1 MRRRLPVAGP
11 GPGFRVAETER
22 SVEVDVRR
30 DESAIDG
37 LGEAMVDMV
46 ERWSFKTLD
55 ERGRRIALK
64 STSST

>member
-11 GPGFRVAETER
+11 GFGFRVAETER

-30 DESAIDG
+30 DDSAMEG

-46 ERWSFKTLD
+46 ERWTLD
-55 ERGRRIALK
+55 HWTKELGALP
-64 STSST
+64 

>member
-30 DESAIDG
+30 DDSAIDG
-37 LGEAMVDMV
+37 LGEAMVDIV
-46 ERWSFKTLD
+46 VFEVATTYEHWT
-55 ERGRRIALK
+55 
-64 STSST
+64 